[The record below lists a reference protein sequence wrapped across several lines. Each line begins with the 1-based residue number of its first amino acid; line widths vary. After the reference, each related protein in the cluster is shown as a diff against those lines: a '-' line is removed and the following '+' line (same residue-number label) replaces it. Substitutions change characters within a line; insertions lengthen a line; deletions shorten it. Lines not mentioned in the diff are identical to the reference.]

1 MKIVIVGAGGN
12 GSCLIRFL
20 SEEHHDITVIDK
32 NARTIENITD
42 SYEVNGICGNGA
54 SYSVLKK
61 AGMEATDVFLAV
73 TNSDEANIMSCM
85 IARELGAAHTV
96 ARVREREY
104 MEDLPIVRRNAR
116 IDFIINP
123 DLAVADEILRLLK
136 MPVAVDLQSFMD
148 GNVLLAEL
156 NITEHHPMANL
167 PLNEL
172 HKKLGVS
179 MLIATVARDKK
190 VFVPRGDFVLQE
202 DDRISVL
209 AQRDQME
216 KLLDQLHYQ
225 RRKIRR
231 VMMVGCGRV
240 GEYLA
245 DKLQKTDMKLKII
258 EFDRERC
265 QQLASIF
272 PEVPIA
278 YAETVDEKILA
289 REGMA
294 DYDAC
299 VSLTDSDGQ
308 NLIASMF
315 AYSLD
320 VPKIITKVLNPSY
333 ANVLDNVDIDN
344 TVSPYEITANGIIRY
359 IRMLNNTEHAQQ
371 IQKLYHLAD
380 NQVEIVELSADEF
393 KRFGVRLMD
402 ERFDLRPDI
411 LVAAI
416 ICNGVV
422 EIANGRSTIEPGDK
436 VIVIDNAEISIG
448 CLDDIL
454 KS

>member
-1 MKIVIVGAGGN
+1 
-12 GSCLIRFL
+12 
-20 SEEHHDITVIDK
+20 
-32 NARTIENITD
+32 
-42 SYEVNGICGNGA
+42 
-54 SYSVLKK
+54 
-61 AGMEATDVFLAV
+61 
-73 TNSDEANIMSCM
+73 
-85 IARELGAAHTV
+85 
-96 ARVREREY
+96 
-104 MEDLPIVRRNAR
+104 
-116 IDFIINP
+116 
-123 DLAVADEILRLLK
+123 
-136 MPVAVDLQSFMD
+136 
-148 GNVLLAEL
+148 
-156 NITEHHPMANL
+156 
-167 PLNEL
+167 
-172 HKKLGVS
+172 
-179 MLIATVARDKK
+179 
-190 VFVPRGDFVLQE
+190 VLQE

-416 ICNGVV
+416 IRNGVV

-436 VIVIDNAEISIG
+436 VIVIDNADISIG